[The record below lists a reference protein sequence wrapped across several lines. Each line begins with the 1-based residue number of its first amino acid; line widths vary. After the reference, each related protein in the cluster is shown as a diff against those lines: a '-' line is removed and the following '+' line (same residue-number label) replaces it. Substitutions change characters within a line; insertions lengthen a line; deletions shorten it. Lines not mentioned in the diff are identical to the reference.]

1 MFAGM
6 NNETPGL
13 LQYTY
18 IREVDISA
26 TELSNDI
33 CQTQQNL
40 I

>member
-18 IREVDISA
+18 ACEIDTSA
-26 TELSNDI
+26 TELSNYVKL
-33 CQTQQNL
+33 NKV
-40 I
+40 